1 MSIQVA
7 LFHQTRYSYD
17 RLVALSPHTI
27 RLRPC
32 VHSRTAIESYALH
45 IEPENHFINWQQ
57 DPFGNFLA
65 RVVFPEKTRELCIT
79 VDLRANLKVFNP
91 FDFFLEEYAER
102 FPFQYTPELKAE
114 LLPFLTLSD
123 DSPLLPAYLAEIEL
137 EEMPTV
143 PFLARLVQKI
153 ASDIRYLIR
162 MQPGVQTCS
171 ETLQNRSGS
180 CRDSTFLLV
189 QILRRLGLAARF
201 TSGYLIQ
208 LTPDIR
214 LSTADGPAS
223 DFTDL
228 HAWTEVYLPGA
239 GWVGLDA
246 TSGLF
251 AGEGHIPLAATPE
264 PGSAAPI
271 TGAADAAGVDF
282 SFEMKVERLT
292 EKPRSTKPFA
302 DGAWQSLLH
311 CGEKI
316 EELLQKEQLELT
328 MGGEP
333 TFTASKERD
342 RPEWNTAAEG
352 PHKRELAERLIK
364 ELKHHF
370 APQGIL
376 QFTQGKWYPGEILPR
391 FSLNCYA
398 IEDLSWQLP
407 DYAEHARSVEDVA
420 RFARAFMNALHLPES
435 FLLDAHEDLDYYRW
449 KAATRLQGKLSLFE
463 QAEMERANRIVER
476 GSVPAGFV
484 LPLTYNEELER
495 WQTCRWKFS
504 RDRLY
509 AIQGDSALGYRLP
522 LSSIEAAVDLEQTQ
536 HSPLTDL
543 PAIQAAGKVSTGNAE
558 SEVIFKTAICFEL
571 REKQLYVFLPPTGK
585 LEQWAGLIEATQA
598 AARSCRFPYVL
609 EGYEPPSDYRLS
621 VIKVT
626 PDPGVIEVNIPPVF
640 RWKDNLANT
649 EALYAA
655 AARCELTAEKFLLD
669 GRIAGTGGGNHITL
683 GAMQPSRS
691 PFFQRPTLLRGLITY
706 WQHHPALSYLF
717 SGLFI
722 GPTSQAPRMDEA
734 RDEILH
740 ELEIA
745 LCQVDGL
752 KAGESA
758 PWQLDRLLRNFLID
772 LTGNTHRAEICID
785 KLYSPDSQ
793 TGRLGLV
800 ELRGFEMPPH
810 YQMSIAQQLLV
821 RAVLLRLWRAP
832 YAWPLEHWN
841 TRLHDQFLLPYFVWQ
856 DLQSIITDLNQQGL
870 PLEADWYLP
879 FFEFRF
885 PEYGRTHIHD
895 IEIELRQAL
904 EPWNVLGETVFQS
917 GTSRPVDSALERLQV
932 TVRNHQPGRYDLV
945 CNGYAVPLHKTRK
958 KGEYVAGVRYKAWA
972 PAFTL
977 HPYIPVQAPLTL
989 ELYDRQTESYIGGCR
1004 YHVAHPG
1011 GRSYDV
1017 LPVNQNEAEARRIS
1031 RFETFGH
1038 SPRTSAPPLH
1048 KKTRGLFT
1056 FDLLEAGVSG

>member
-7 LFHQTRYSYD
+7 LFHRTRYSYD

-45 IEPENHFINWQQ
+45 IEPGNHFINWQQ

-79 VDLRANLKVFNP
+79 VDLIANLKVFNP

-102 FPFQYTPELKAE
+102 FPFEYTLEQKQE
-114 LLPFLTLSD
+114 LLPFLTPSD
-123 DSPLLPAYLAEIEL
+123 ESSLLAAYLEEISR

-143 PFLARLVQKI
+143 PFLSRLVQKL
-153 ASDIRYLIR
+153 ATDIHYLIR
-162 MQPGVQTCS
+162 MQPGVQSTA

-189 QILRRLGLAARF
+189 QILRKLGLAARF

-208 LTPDIR
+208 LTPDNRI
-214 LSTADGPAS
+214 TQADGPDS

-271 TGAADAAGVDF
+271 SGAADAAGVDF
-282 SFEMKVERLT
+282 HFEMKVERLS

-302 DGAWQSLLH
+302 ERAWLSLLA
-311 CGEKI
+311 CGDQV
-316 EELLQKEQLELT
+316 EEHMQKEGLRLT

-333 TFTASKERD
+333 TFTAIKGRD
-342 RPEWNTAAEG
+342 RPEWNTEAQG

-364 ELKHHF
+364 ELKYHF

-376 QFTQGKWYPGEILPR
+376 QFTQGKWYPGEMLPR

-398 IEDLSWQLP
+398 IEDVSFQIP
-407 DYAEHARSVEDVA
+407 EFAEHPASIKNVQE
-420 RFARAFMNALHLPES
+420 FAHAFLSELHLPES
-435 FLLDAHEDLDYYRW
+435 LLIPAFEDLDYYRW
-449 KAATRLQGKLSLFE
+449 KAAAITHGELSLYD
-463 QAEMERANRIVER
+463 QAEKERARRIISQ
-476 GSVPAGFV
+476 GQVPVGYV
-484 LPLTYNEELER
+484 LPLAYNEEIER
-495 WQTCRWKFS
+495 WQTCHWKFS
-504 RDRLY
+504 RGLLY
-509 AIQGDSALGYRLP
+509 AIGGDSALGYRLP
-522 LSSIEAAVDLEQTQ
+522 LTAIEDAIDLQRIE
-536 HSPLTDL
+536 HNPLTEL
-543 PAIQAAGKVSTGNAE
+543 PAARAAPRERAGMAE
-558 SEVIFKTAICFEL
+558 STITFKTAACFEL
-571 REKQLYVFLPPTGK
+571 REGQLYVFLPPVGK
-585 LEQWAGLIEATQA
+585 LEQWVGLVEAAQA
-598 AARSCRFPYVL
+598 AARKCHFPFVL
-609 EGYEPPSDYRLS
+609 EGYEPPTDYRLS
-621 VIKVT
+621 ILKVT
-626 PDPGVIEVNIPPVF
+626 PDPGVIEVNIPPVSS
-640 RWKDNLANT
+640 WKENVANT
-649 EALYAA
+649 GALYAA
-655 AARCELTAEKFLLD
+655 ATRCELTAEKFLLD

-683 GAMQPSRS
+683 GATHPSRS
-691 PFFQRPTLLRGLITY
+691 PFFQRPALLRGLITY

-722 GPTSQAPRMDEA
+722 GPTSQAPRIDEA
-734 RDEILH
+734 RDETLH

-745 LCQVDGL
+745 LKQVDILGT
-752 KAGESA
+752 GESA
-758 PWQLDRLLRNFLID
+758 PWKLDRLLRNFLID

-821 RAVLLRLWRAP
+821 RSIVLRLWKTP
-832 YAWPLEHWN
+832 YAWPLEQWN
-841 TRLHDQFLLPYFVWQ
+841 TRLHDQFLLPHFVWQ
-856 DLQSIITDLNQQGL
+856 DFLHIIADLNNQGL
-870 PLEADWYLP
+870 PLEAEWYLP
-879 FFEFRF
+879 FYEFRF
-885 PEYGRTHIHD
+885 PEYGRTQVQD

-917 GTSRPVDSALERLQV
+917 GTSRPVDSALERMQIVL
-932 TVRNHQPGRYDLV
+932 RNHRPGRYDLV
-945 CNGYAVPLHKTRK
+945 CNGYVLPLHKTGK
-958 KGEYVAGVRYKAWA
+958 KGEFVTGVRYKAWA
-972 PAFTL
+972 PTFTL

-989 ELYDRQTESYIGGCR
+989 ELYDRQTESYTGGCR

-1011 GRSYDV
+1011 GRNYDV

-1031 RFETFGH
+1031 RFESFGH
-1038 SPRTSAPPLH
+1038 SPRSTSPPVRRN
-1048 KKTRGLFT
+1048 TRGLFT
-1056 FDLLEAGVSG
+1056 FDLLEATVGR